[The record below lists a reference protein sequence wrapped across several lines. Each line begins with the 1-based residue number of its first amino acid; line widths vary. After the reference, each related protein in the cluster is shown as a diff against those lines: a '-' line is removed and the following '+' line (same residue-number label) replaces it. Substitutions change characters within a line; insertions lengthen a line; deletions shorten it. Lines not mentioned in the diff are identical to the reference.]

1 MRAVALTAASIL
13 ITASLPFG
21 VLTAP
26 QAAGTEVVRCD
37 ANTFTSRVRAVVGS
51 VDIGISR
58 INVHTY
64 PGRTA
69 LTDGSRTQTNFNRKL
84 SAGVSHTDGI
94 TLSAGATLKK
104 VVSIFG
110 EATSE
115 TGFAMAASTTVDESK
130 YVTHTESVT
139 IPGGKTVVWFVG
151 HKTVRGAF
159 RYSTCDPWV
168 DTSGQGGK
176 VSWHT
181 GYWRSFAFRDDGGQ
195 RCDLDAVTSV
205 AKAAKKIGCA

>member
-1 MRAVALTAASIL
+1 LSHRRLQELKLFIA
-13 ITASLPFG
+13 
-21 VLTAP
+21 
-26 QAAGTEVVRCD
+26 TETRP
-37 ANTFTSRVRAVVGS
+37 RVRAVVGS

-58 INVHTY
+58 LNVHTY
-64 PGRTA
+64 PGRTV
-69 LTDGSRTQTNFNRKL
+69 LTDGSRTETNFNRAF
-84 SAGVSHTDGI
+84 SAGVSHTFGI

-104 VVSIFG
+104 IVNIFG

-115 TGFAMAASTTVDESK
+115 TGFAAAVSSTRTESK

-151 HKTVRGAF
+151 HKTVKGAF
-159 RYSTCDPWV
+159 RYSSCDPWV
-168 DTSGQGGK
+168 DGSGLGK
-176 VSWHT
+176 VSWNT

-195 RCDLDAVTSV
+195 RCDLAAVTSV